1 MISEI
6 IILISDIDVNKE
18 KLRATVADI
27 VGLPYHGEATKED
40 ATK

>member
-18 KLRATVADI
+18 KLRATVA
-27 VGLPYHGEATKED
+27 GLPYHGEATKED